1 MFHRWKR
8 RVLKEGAQGEGQV
21 YGLTS
26 YANGMDFGV
35 KVRVKLPDGS
45 TAEFEKGPLE
55 TRDVG
60 MLFVGSVVP
69 VRYDPADPKKVV
81 LDTPALEAAQ
91 AQVKEGQQAALDA
104 QFEHLG
110 EGATGAAAGG
120 DIRSQIL
127 QMAASG
133 QGGVIDLRGE
143 GSTPEDRVA
152 KLEALKEQGLI
163 DDAQF
168 AAAKAKIL
176 GD

>member
-1 MFHRWKR
+1 MFHHWKK
-8 RVLKEGAQGEGQV
+8 RVLAEGAQAEGQV

-26 YANGMDFGV
+26 YARGMDFGV

-55 TRDVG
+55 SQHVG

-69 VRYDPADPKKVV
+69 VRYDPADPEKVV
-81 LDTPALEAAQ
+81 LDTPALEAAHSQ
-91 AQVKEGQQAALDA
+91 AKAGQQAQLDT

-110 EGATGAAAGG
+110 ETGT
-120 DIRSQIL
+120 S
-127 QMAASG
+127 AS
-133 QGGVIDLRGE
+133 
-143 GSTPEDRVA
+143 PEDRVA
-152 KLEALKEQGLI
+152 KLQALKDAGLL

-176 GD
+176 AD